1 MLNWML
7 YFRGHS
13 KDFDEWEDLGNP
25 GWGWRNVQAFFK
37 KAEKFAGSNEDRTY
51 GTEGRFWVMPL
62 PHVHEVIYF
71 SMTVLGPKLLL
82 VMGCVKL
89 GEKNCVQ
96 LPSVGE
102 QNAN

>member
-51 GTEGRFWVMPL
+51 GTEGRFWVMPM
-62 PHVHEVIYF
+62 PHVHKVIYF
-71 SMTVLGPKLLL
+71 SMTVIITL
-82 VMGCVKL
+82 
-89 GEKNCVQ
+89 
-96 LPSVGE
+96 
-102 QNAN
+102 